1 VNVEA
6 ITTRASRKFDDVAVK
21 ERWDEMLAGS
31 PTRFVRYDAVGVSKV
46 ICELFVART
55 IRG

>member
-1 VNVEA
+1 MEA